1 MSPNAPLILA
11 AVPDEQVVGF
21 SFLAVISIAYLLLA
35 FLTVWRAGSLE
46 VKLIVLGLLTG
57 VLAVWC
63 GMLPVGEAVNLSR
76 RTGQPG
82 EAVWAVSGTRGG
94 ETPGRIAVLLILG
107 GLAVGL
113 WSRWTQPAALAT
125 REEVSRDRPL

>member
-1 MSPNAPLILA
+1 MSPNAPMILA
-11 AVPDEQVVGF
+11 AVPEERLVAF
-21 SFLAVISIAYLLLA
+21 SVLAVVSIAYLLLA
-35 FLTVWRAGSLE
+35 FLTVWRTRSLE
-46 VKLIVLGLLTG
+46 LKLIVLGLLTG

-63 GMLPVGEAVNLSR
+63 GTLPVGEAVSFSG

-82 EAVWAVSGTRGG
+82 EAVWAVAGTRGA

-113 WSRWTQPAALAT
+113 WSRWGSPAAPVT
-125 REEVSRDRPL
+125 REEVSRDRPV